1 MAQSHTL
8 LKDYGYMWQN
18 IMDIHIVF
26 AGDNANYIIFVLI
39 IFTSMQLHIFFNFIY

>member
-18 IMDIHIVF
+18 IMDIHT
-26 AGDNANYIIFVLI
+26 AFVESKHSLI
-39 IFTSMQLHIFFNFIY
+39 